1 MSLYPPRMDSI
12 ALALLVSG
20 LALFVAGDALWL
32 VRNTFKRPMSMR
44 ITGGLVGAG
53 VLMMVAGLAALVAS
67 Q

>member
-12 ALALLVSG
+12 ALALLGSG

-32 VRNTFKRPMSMR
+32 VRNTFKRPMDMR

-53 VLMMVAGLAALVAS
+53 VLLMAAGLAVLAAS
-67 Q
+67 K